1 MVSVT
6 NLFFLLLD
14 SSPWH
19 AYGWATHGDFYKTV
33 IWIYFVSFKR
43 IKKLTLKIK
52 TLFTNCHALWMFCFL
67 TNSHIRSKLWF
78 TKVHLHQPYYIK
90 SGILLCI
97 GLLTLRASHKK
108 YLAIISSLFKTWLQS
123 QYLGT
128 HSKKT
133 LFSSI
138 LTHSSLRGC
147 FSYHST
153 CPAVTKNEV
162 DKDKEKENK
171 NVHLA
176 LLSRDSRPEE
186 HKENTKEMTHICIY
200 TYMAAVILHFDNL
213 VPCFSPLLTWTAWD
227 RNWVLLISVL
237 VIPRKL
243 L

>member
-1 MVSVT
+1 M
-6 NLFFLLLD
+6 
-14 SSPWH
+14 
-19 AYGWATHGDFYKTV
+19 
-33 IWIYFVSFKR
+33 IWIYLVSFKR

-52 TLFTNCHALWMFCFL
+52 TLFTNCHALWKFCFL
-67 TNSHIRSKLWF
+67 TNSHIRSKMWF
-78 TKVHLHQPYYIK
+78 TKVHLHQTCYIK

-108 YLAIISSLFKTWLQS
+108 YLAIISSLLKTWLQS

-162 DKDKEKENK
+162 DKDTKKRKIKTFILLYFLVTQGQRSINK
-171 NVHLA
+171 I
-176 LLSRDSRPEE
+176 RKRWP
-186 HKENTKEMTHICIY
+186 IY
-200 TYMAAVILHFDNL
+200 AYILIWQQLF
-213 VPCFSPLLTWTAWD
+213 W
-227 RNWVLLISVL
+227 
-237 VIPRKL
+237 
-243 L
+243 